1 MGMLIKQNKILAK
14 ENLPEHGGECFVITD
29 FISTEDVTYK
39 ATACLIMQRN
49 ELRRNI

>member
-1 MGMLIKQNKILAK
+1 MLIKQNKILAE
-14 ENLPEHGGECFVITD
+14 ENLPEHGSERFVITD
-29 FISTEDVTYK
+29 FTSTEDVTCK

>member
-1 MGMLIKQNKILAK
+1 MLIKQNNKILAE
-14 ENLPEHGGECFVITD
+14 ENLPEHGGERFVITD
-29 FISTEDVTYK
+29 FTSTEDVTCK